1 MSGKAPFFARIYRL
15 VAQIPQGK
23 VATYGQLATLA
34 GQPRAARTVG
44 WAMQG
49 APRELDLPCHRVVN
63 AVGVLSPAEVF
74 GGVGVQRDLL
84 EKEGVLFLEDGRID
98 LGASLW
104 DGPNYSCLNC
114 SE

>member
-34 GQPRAARTVG
+34 GQPGAARTVG

-63 AVGVLSPAEVF
+63 AVGALSPAEVF
-74 GGVGVQRDLL
+74 GGVGVQRELL
-84 EKEGVLFLEDGRID
+84 ENEGARFLEDGRID
-98 LGASLW
+98 LGVSLW
-104 DGPNYSCLNC
+104 DGPI
-114 SE
+114 ET